1 MTFIN
6 NVQAEKSLY
15 IAGEW
20 QSGMDT
26 IANINPSDISENI
39 GDFSQ
44 ASVSQVE
51 QAIQAA
57 KSAQPE
63 WEKHQS
69 SANKQCCKRLVMS
82 SLHDVTNWEPCFRVK
97 KVSHLLK
104 VEVRFTVLA
113 NSSNT
118 LLLRFCV
125 KLAITLLPSVQVSP
139 LKLLVKPSALSP
151 LSLLGTF
158 QQQQLLGKSRQH
170 LRLATASSG
179 SLPTNPSKCRRAD
192 RDYPSPRFTCWHV

>member
-51 QAIQAA
+51 QAIQA
-57 KSAQPE
+57 
-63 WEKHQS
+63 
-69 SANKQCCKRLVMS
+69 
-82 SLHDVTNWEPCFRVK
+82 
-97 KVSHLLK
+97 
-104 VEVRFTVLA
+104 
-113 NSSNT
+113 
-118 LLLRFCV
+118 
-125 KLAITLLPSVQVSP
+125 
-139 LKLLVKPSALSP
+139 
-151 LSLLGTF
+151 
-158 QQQQLLGKSRQH
+158 
-170 LRLATASSG
+170 
-179 SLPTNPSKCRRAD
+179 
-192 RDYPSPRFTCWHV
+192 